1 MSFNLLLSFLNAL
14 FRNTIANFQFPF
26 RVLHLRLQVSQEHIM
41 FDIASLVE
49 YSELFADT
57 LSNASYILFELFQF
71 LASEWIEFEVDV
83 GWDVEKFITV
93 LN

>member
-1 MSFNLLLSFLNAL
+1 
-14 FRNTIANFQFPF
+14 
-26 RVLHLRLQVSQEHIM
+26 M

-57 LSNASYILFELFQF
+57 LSNASYVLFQLFQF

-83 GWDVEKFITV
+83 GWGVEKFITV
-93 LN
+93 LNLRSFEMYTHNRFHGAQRDIPF